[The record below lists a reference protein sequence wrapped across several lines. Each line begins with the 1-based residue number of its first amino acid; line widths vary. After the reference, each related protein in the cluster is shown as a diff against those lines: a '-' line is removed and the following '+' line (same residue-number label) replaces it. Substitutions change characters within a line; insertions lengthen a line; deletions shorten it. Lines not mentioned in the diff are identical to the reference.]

1 MSTTSAIPEYF
12 QYLVELRGSLEASD
26 QLMNRKIE
34 GLGQIPQG
42 HANAPVYQYLASE
55 MAKSVANASKKAIDD
70 WRNLNEVKDF
80 LERHD
85 VEENIKLEILAMI
98 EQIT

>member
-1 MSTTSAIPEYF
+1 
-12 QYLVELRGSLEASD
+12 
-26 QLMNRKIE
+26 
-34 GLGQIPQG
+34 
-42 HANAPVYQYLASE
+42 

-98 EQIT
+98 EQITKLNESITHRMEEFQKKLFTLYDYSP